1 LDSGQ
6 GITHTVPIFEGYAI
20 PHAITPIPICG
31 MDLTKYMLQLMQ
43 LKDPSIGNAALDFI
57 SAEDAKIRH
66 CEVAIDFDAQLK
78 EAREK
83 TADNDKY
90 TLPGGQKISI
100 KEERLMCPE
109 LLFQPRENNADS
121 KGIHNYTFDSIMKC
135 ENDIK
140 KELFRNIVMAG
151 GSTMFK
157 NMQKRMKKEI

>member
-1 LDSGQ
+1 
-6 GITHTVPIFEGYAI
+6 
-20 PHAITPIPICG
+20 
-31 MDLTKYMLQLMQ
+31 MQ
-43 LKDPSIGNAALDFI
+43 LKDPQMGFSAHDYQN
-57 SAEDAKIRH
+57 AEDAKIKN

-83 TADNDKY
+83 PGDEKY
-90 TLPGGQKISI
+90 TLPRGTKISI

-157 NMQKRMKKEI
+157 NMQTAPSES